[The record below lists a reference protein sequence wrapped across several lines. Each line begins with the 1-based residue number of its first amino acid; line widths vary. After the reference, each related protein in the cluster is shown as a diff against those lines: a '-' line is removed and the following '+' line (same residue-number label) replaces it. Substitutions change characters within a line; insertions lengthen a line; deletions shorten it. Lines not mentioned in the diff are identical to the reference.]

1 MAQKLRV
8 LLVEDSE
15 NDALLL
21 ERKLKKAGY
30 TLDLHRV
37 ENAPD
42 MRKEL
47 EHDSWDLIISDYVL
61 PTFNGLEAL
70 NLLKKTGR
78 DLPFIIVSGKIGED
92 TAVEAM
98 RAGAHDYIMKNNLN
112 RLVPAIKRELQDAR
126 VRKDRIQVREDLQ
139 KSYQELE
146 KKSVQVE
153 KTNAKLQDEVTIRKK
168 AEQEAL
174 ENKEYLQNVI
184 NSASEIMIAIDANNR
199 ITMWNNTAKDIIG
212 YQPKEVGNRTM
223 FKLPLFTNPQQI
235 KDLIHEIYQSK
246 ISTHEDLVVITKD
259 NVKRIIRFTGSV
271 IKGKDTQDLGILF
284 VGKDITKDIEIHGKL
299 LGGNI
304 YLLPDKNSKAALD
317 LFLDL
322 TRSDHQGYI
331 ITRLNLDTLKK
342 QFETSK
348 IEASILSQEQY
359 PGYETVSELDD
370 LSKRVVTFISSHPN
384 AVVLLDGIHYLL
396 TKNSFENFLNTL
408 YTLHDAV
415 ARYNSMLFLRID
427 PQLLTPNQMAVLE
440 NELRLLP
447 SQKVEGIVIEDTVYD
462 MLKYIYE
469 QNQNNALVPYKKIM
483 GKFKIAY
490 STAAKRLEELENKGL
505 VFTKRQGKL
514 RTVFISEKGKMLL
527 HKRVTA

>member
-1 MAQKLRV
+1 MVQKLRV

-21 ERKLKKAGY
+21 ERKLKKAGFAI
-30 TLDLHRV
+30 DLRRV
-37 ENAPD
+37 ENASE

-47 EHDSWDLIISDYVL
+47 EHNGWDLVISDYVL

-70 NLLKKTGR
+70 NLLKKAGK

-92 TAVEAM
+92 TSVEAM

-126 VRKDRIQVREDLQ
+126 VRKDRIQAREDLQ

-146 KKSVQVE
+146 KKSTQLE
-153 KTNAKLQDEVTIRKK
+153 KANTKLQEEISERKN
-168 AEQEAL
+168 AEQRAL
-174 ENKEYLQNVI
+174 ESQEYLQNVI
-184 NSASEIMIAIDANNR
+184 NSASEIMISVDANNR

-212 YQPKEVGNRTM
+212 YQPKDVMNRTM

-304 YLLPDKNSKAALD
+304 YLLPDKNNKAALD

-348 IEASILSQEQY
+348 IEASILSQEKY
-359 PGYETVSELDD
+359 SGYGTISKLDE
-370 LSKRVVTFISSHPN
+370 LSKRVIDFISTHPN
-384 AVVLLDGIHYLL
+384 AVVLLDGVHYLL
-396 TKNSFENFLNTL
+396 TKNTFEAFLNTL
-408 YTLHDAV
+408 YQLHDAV
-415 ARYNSMLFLRID
+415 ARY
-427 PQLLTPNQMAVLE
+427 
-440 NELRLLP
+440 
-447 SQKVEGIVIEDTVYD
+447 
-462 MLKYIYE
+462 
-469 QNQNNALVPYKKIM
+469 KI
-483 GKFKIAY
+483 GRAH
-490 STAAKRLEELENKGL
+490 
-505 VFTKRQGKL
+505 V
-514 RTVFISEKGKMLL
+514 
-527 HKRVTA
+527 

>member
-1 MAQKLRV
+1 MPQTLRV
-8 LLVEDSE
+8 LLIEDSE

-21 ERKLKKAGY
+21 ERRLKKAGFA
-30 TLDLHRV
+30 LELQRV
-37 ENAPD
+37 ENAAE
-42 MRKEL
+42 MKKQL
-47 EHDSWDLIISDYVL
+47 EHDGWDLVISDYVL
-61 PTFNGLEAL
+61 PAFNGLDAL
-70 NLLKKTGR
+70 NLLKKSGM

-92 TAVEAM
+92 TAVEVM
-98 RAGAHDYIMKNNLN
+98 RAGAQDYIMKNNLN
-112 RLVPAIKRELQDAR
+112 RLVPAIKRELQDYR
-126 VRKDRIQVREDLQ
+126 VRKDRLQVREDLN

-146 KKSVQVE
+146 KKSTQLE
-153 KTNAKLQDEVTIRKK
+153 KANSKLQEEISERKK
-168 AEQEAL
+168 AEEHAL
-174 ENKEYLQNVI
+174 ETQEYLQNVI
-184 NSASEIMIAIDANNR
+184 NSASEIMISIDANNR
-199 ITMWNNTAKDIIG
+199 IEMWNNTAKDIVG
-212 YQPKEVGNRTM
+212 YQPKEVQNRTM
-223 FKLPLFTNPQQI
+223 FKLPLFTNPQQV
-235 KDLIHEIYQSK
+235 KDLIHEIHQSK

-304 YLLPDKNSKAALD
+304 YLVPDKSNKAALD

-322 TRSDHQGYI
+322 TRSDHPGYV

-348 IEASILSQEQY
+348 IDVSILSQEHFQDY
-359 PGYETVSELDD
+359 QTLSKLPD
-370 LSKRVVTFISSHPN
+370 LSKHIITFISNHPN
-384 AVVLLDGIHYLL
+384 AVVLLDGLHYLL
-396 TKNSFENFLNTL
+396 TKNTFEDFLNVL
-408 YTLHDAV
+408 YELHDAV

-427 PQLLTPNQMAVLE
+427 PHLLTPNQMAVLE

-527 HKRVTA
+527 HKRATA

>member
-1 MAQKLRV
+1 
-8 LLVEDSE
+8 
-15 NDALLL
+15 
-21 ERKLKKAGY
+21 
-30 TLDLHRV
+30 
-37 ENAPD
+37 
-42 MRKEL
+42 
-47 EHDSWDLIISDYVL
+47 
-61 PTFNGLEAL
+61 
-70 NLLKKTGR
+70 
-78 DLPFIIVSGKIGED
+78 
-92 TAVEAM
+92 
-98 RAGAHDYIMKNNLN
+98 
-112 RLVPAIKRELQDAR
+112 
-126 VRKDRIQVREDLQ
+126 
-139 KSYQELE
+139 
-146 KKSVQVE
+146 
-153 KTNAKLQDEVTIRKK
+153 
-168 AEQEAL
+168 
-174 ENKEYLQNVI
+174 
-184 NSASEIMIAIDANNR
+184 
-199 ITMWNNTAKDIIG
+199 MWNNTAKDIIG
-212 YQPKEVGNRTM
+212 FQPKDVMNRTM

-304 YLLPDKNSKAALD
+304 YLMPDTSNKAALD

-342 QFETSK
+342 QFETAK

-359 PGYETVSELDD
+359 SGYQSISKLDEI
-370 LSKRVVTFISSHPN
+370 SKHVIDFISTHPN

-396 TKNSFENFLNTL
+396 TKNSFEDFLNTL
-408 YTLHDAV
+408 YKLHDSV
-415 ARYNSMLFLRID
+415 ARYNAMLFLRID
-427 PQLLTPNQMAVLE
+427 PHLLTPNQMAVME

-527 HKRVTA
+527 HKRATA